1 MLTTILIVVAVLVIG
16 VLLVAATRPADV
28 RVTRTATLA
37 APPSMVFPHL
47 NDLRKF
53 QDWSPWAKLDPNCQ
67 LTFEGPATGV
77 GSSFSWTGNAK
88 VGAGKMTITESRANE
103 LVAYHMD
110 FYKPFAGVGEGR
122 MEFKSSGSGTQA
134 TWSMDTKANFVMK
147 VMCLFMSMDKA
158 IGGQFEQGLAKLDA
172 VSRAGGSVAQA

>member
-1 MLTTILIVVAVLVIG
+1 MLTMILIVVAVLVIG

-28 RVTRTATLA
+28 RVSRTAMLA

-88 VGAGKMTITESRANE
+88 VGA
-103 LVAYHMD
+103 
-110 FYKPFAGVGEGR
+110 
-122 MEFKSSGSGTQA
+122 
-134 TWSMDTKANFVMK
+134 
-147 VMCLFMSMDKA
+147 
-158 IGGQFEQGLAKLDA
+158 
-172 VSRAGGSVAQA
+172 SVAQV